1 MWMDVFKRGKGLK
14 DDLLLKNPLRS
25 SRKGRK
31 NQVSSILFQS
41 WVYLS
46 NIDLNCLKFIFV

>member
-1 MWMDVFKRGKGLK
+1 MWMDVSKRGKGLK

-46 NIDLNCLKFIFV
+46 NIDLNCLKLIFV